1 MPLSLSFNF
10 LLTLLNKINIFESN
24 WICCS
29 PDLLARNVIDDVS
42 NKVQQNLED
51 LKKAETLFV

>member
-10 LLTLLNKINIFESN
+10 LLTLLNEINIFESN

-29 PDLLARNVIDDVS
+29 PDLLARNMIDEVS
-42 NKVQQNLED
+42 NKVEQNLED